1 MSYLS
6 ILLGGIVDK
15 MFENLRNNQ
24 KLSLFIIS
32 LGSFMAYL
40 DISIVN
46 VSLPTMAK
54 FFQVGTSSVF
64 WVILIYVIVLG
75 SFVIAFG
82 KLTQQKGYKKIF
94 LTGVLIFIIGSA
106 LSGLAQQFDFLIIA
120 RFIQAV
126 GAAIFSAITAA
137 MVAIYLP
144 KNVRGRNMGI
154 IVTMASLGMALGP
167 VIGGFITQ
175 YINFH
180 WIFYI
185 NVPIGIVAIILG
197 RAVFKETAT
206 KPGKLD
212 FLGILFIFIAQT
224 TLIFALTKG
233 LSYGWTSLP
242 IMGSIITSVI
252 FWILFL
258 YQESRTSEPILDLN
272 FLRIKRIFLATIS
285 NFWFNMPYAG
295 AVVLLPFYFEIGRGF
310 TVSQSGLALAVMP
323 VAIMIVGPLAGIL
336 SDRIDPNRVSMLG
349 AIVGV
354 IACLLISSFNPS
366 TSLVFMAI
374 ALLVMGTSVAMF
386 NPPNTKFIVGESP
399 LEFRGIASGL
409 VTTARMMGMGFGT
422 SILASAAIASIFMHG
437 EPNTTLTITPVS
449 FSAGLHTA
457 FLLGAVIMVVA
468 LIFISLTKRTRKPQ
482 KNEVKPRDS
491 GFASFHHE

>member
-1 MSYLS
+1 
-6 ILLGGIVDK
+6 

-24 KLSLFIIS
+24 KLTLLIIS
-32 LGSFMAYL
+32 LGAFMAFL

-54 FFQVGTSSVF
+54 FFHVGTSTIF

-82 KLTQQKGYKKIF
+82 KLAQQKGYKKIF
-94 LTGVLIFIIGSA
+94 LTGFLIFIIGSA

-126 GAAIFSAITAA
+126 GAAMFSAITAA

-144 KNVRGRNMGI
+144 ENVRGRNMGI
-154 IVTMASLGMALGP
+154 IATMASLGMALGP

-180 WIFYI
+180 WIFYV
-185 NVPIGIVAIILG
+185 NVPIGIVAIIVG
-197 RAVFKETAT
+197 RAVFRETDS

-212 FLGILFIFIAQT
+212 FVGILFIFIAQT
-224 TLIFALTKG
+224 TLIFALNKG
-233 LSYGWTSLP
+233 LSYGWTSIP
-242 IMGSIITSVI
+242 ILGSIITSII

-272 FLRIKRIFLATIS
+272 FLRIREIFLATIA
-285 NFWFNMPYAG
+285 NFFFNMPYAG

-310 TVSQSGLALAVMP
+310 SVSQSGLALAVMP
-323 VAIMIVGPLAGIL
+323 VAIMIVGPLSGIL
-336 SDRIDPNRVSMLG
+336 SDRIDPNRISAIG
-349 AIVGV
+349 AIVGI
-354 IACLLISSFNPS
+354 IACILIASFNPS
-366 TSLVFMAI
+366 ISLVFMAI
-374 ALLVMGTSVAMF
+374 ALLFMGASVAIF

-399 LEFRGIASGL
+399 MEFKGIASGL
-409 VTTARMMGMGFGT
+409 VTTARMMGNGFGT
-422 SILASAAIASIFMHG
+422 AMLASAAIASIFLHG
-437 EPNTTLTITPVS
+437 EPNNTMTITPVAI
-449 FSAGLHTA
+449 SAGLHTA

-468 LIFISLTKRTRKPQ
+468 LIFISLTRKNRKPN
-482 KNEVKPRDS
+482 KNEVKPHDS
-491 GFASFHHE
+491 GFVSFHHES